1 MEADFDTWNS
11 FWDLASP
18 AEAARALCEFYGAE
32 AAEAALS
39 CANAAKNDSR
49 ESDYRFWMAVYDDL
63 KDIAPNAN
71 TAPTPIPH

>member
-1 MEADFDTWNS
+1 MAADFDSWNS

-18 AEAARALCEFYGAE
+18 EEAARALWEFYGAG
-32 AAEAALS
+32 AAEAAVS
-39 CANAAKNDSR
+39 CAIAAKNDSR

-63 KDIAPNAN
+63 KDIAPIAN